1 MFVFFGSKEAD
12 TEEDAREVLVVFLKT
27 ELVME
32 NSDQIEFQRVHRVGK
47 RFSSDGKPRQIIA
60 RFLKYPQREEV
71 MSNPGK
77 LKRKNFEISLDLPNE
92 ILERRKQKMKRF
104 KLTSIKGR

>member
-12 TEEDAREVLVVFLKT
+12 TEEDAREGLVGFLK
-27 ELVME
+27 
-32 NSDQIEFQRVHRVGK
+32 NRACHGKFRPNRIPKGSSCWKRV
-47 RFSSDGKPRQIIA
+47 SSDGKPRQIIA

-77 LKRKNFEISLDLPNE
+77 LKRKNFEISLDLPSE
-92 ILERRKQKMKRF
+92 ILERRKKKMKQF